1 MCVAKKYL
9 QQVELA
15 DKHINNLLEEKAR
28 LEDLSLRITTNLSS
42 EGGGFGG
49 GYGDKVGTAAGKIV
63 DLEREINASIDRYVD
78 LKRQVKEVIEQ
89 VKDPDQVE
97 LLYKRYFQFEKWE
110 QIACE
115 MHMEYR
121 SVTRVHD
128 RALQSV
134 REILKICP

>member
-9 QQVELA
+9 QQVELC

-28 LEDLSLRITTNLSS
+28 LEDLSLRITANLSS
-42 EGGGFGG
+42 EGGGFSGG
-49 GYGDKVGTAAGKIV
+49 HGDKVGTAAGKIV

-89 VKDPDQVE
+89 VKEPDQVE
-97 LLYKRYFQFEKWE
+97 LLYKRYFQFETWE

-121 SVTRVHD
+121 SVTRVHG